1 MEGIPE
7 AEIRD
12 HEAQKQCKSKVI
24 LECAIRLT
32 KFSQNY
38 FSW

>member
-12 HEAQKQCKSKVI
+12 HEAQKQCNAQVPYLI
-24 LECAIRLT
+24 VT
-32 KFSQNY
+32 KLMKTLQNK
-38 FSW
+38 F